1 MFAKTLR
8 RALSSVW
15 GAVLLLSASTAIAGF
30 GDTLNLREGVTA
42 TSKTVYGLHM
52 LIFWIC
58 VVACV
63 AVFAVLIYSLFAHR
77 KSKGAV
83 PATFHESTTVEV
95 IWTTIPFL
103 VLVGMAVPAT
113 KALLALEDT
122 RDADMSILVT
132 GYQWKWKYD
141 YIDGAAE
148 GISFFS
154 NLDAKSN
161 EMRQLGSGANPADH
175 EHYLLDVD
183 NRVVVPINKK
193 IRFLITAN
201 DVIHSWWLPDLG
213 WKQDAI
219 PGFVN
224 DGWTELTEP
233 GVYRGKCAELCGKDH
248 GFMPIVL
255 EAMTEDDYNQWI
267 ADQKAG
273 AAAVAASA
281 TQTWTLDDLV
291 ARGESVYNTNCVA
304 CHQANGQGI
313 PGVFPAITGSA
324 IATGDIGGHIDIVMN
339 GKAGTAMQAFA
350 GQLNDVDMAAV
361 VTYQRNALGNSV
373 GDMVQPSEI
382 AAIR

>member
-1 MFAKTLR
+1 MLAKKLR
-8 RALSSVW
+8 RVLGSIW
-15 GAVLLLSASTAIAGF
+15 GAVMLLGAGQAVAEYP
-30 GDTLNLREGVTA
+30 LNLTEGVTT
-42 TSKTVYGLHM
+42 TSKTVYDLHM

-58 VVACV
+58 VIACV
-63 AVFAVLIYSLFAHR
+63 ATFAVLIYSIFTHR

-83 PATFHESTTVEV
+83 PATFHESTTVEI
-95 IWTTIPFL
+95 IWTTVPFL

-122 RDADMSILVT
+122 RDADMSIVVT
-132 GYQWKWKYD
+132 GLQWKWKYE
-141 YIDGAAE
+141 YLDGPAE
-148 GISFFS
+148 GISFIS

-161 EMRQLGSGANPADH
+161 EIRQMNSGLDPADH

-183 NRVVVPINKK
+183 NRLVVPINKK
-193 IRFLITAN
+193 IRFLITAD
-201 DVIHSWWLPDLG
+201 DVIHSWWIPALG
-213 WKQDAI
+213 WKQDAV

-255 EAMTEDDYNQWI
+255 EAKTEEDYNQWV

-273 AAAVAASA
+273 VAAAAAAA
-281 TQTWTLDDLV
+281 TQTWTLDDLM
-291 ARGESVYNTNCVA
+291 AKGEQVYNTNCAA
-304 CHQANGQGI
+304 CHQVNGQGI
-313 PGVFPAITGSA
+313 PGVFKAIAGSPV
-324 IATGDIGGHIDIVMN
+324 ATGDKAKHIDIGMN
-339 GKAGTAMQAFA
+339 GVPGSAMQAFA

-361 VTYQRNALGNSV
+361 LTYQRNAFGNNT

-382 AAIR
+382 SALR